1 MRTGTTRLAA
11 IAISLV
17 SLTLPASA
25 VGATSSDVTAASK
38 SVVRVER
45 FQSSERV
52 PEKSAAFAIDDQG
65 RFLTTISAVA
75 RSGKLEVYVG
85 NRKKPYAAREITN
98 DAPPGLT
105 LIQIVGD
112 APDLPALTPA
122 ESTPTD
128 RSYWIVPPPGGAG
141 SDRTARSRPIKT
153 QLITPPPSCS
163 QAAGVKTGRAA
174 ARPRTNGSPVVN
186 SLGHFVGVMRAN
198 PPADPPGTAE
208 CKYAQFLPANEVPNA
223 LAAVPSPKRADFPA
237 VIVVIV
243 LAIALIL
250 TNVFFLLRRRRAVAE
265 PILVKPTE
273 APPTTTEAPAPG
285 TPIDDELEITLLRP
299 RDQSTLVSSPAKTTR
314 VSRSPAATRVSES
327 PDPAPDS
334 DDDLGPISLR

>member
-1 MRTGTTRLAA
+1 MRTRTTRLAA
-11 IAISLV
+11 IAIPLV
-17 SLTLPASA
+17 SLTLPANAAS
-25 VGATSSDVTAASK
+25 ATSSAVTETSK

-65 RFLTTISAVA
+65 RFLTTTSAVA
-75 RSGKLEVYVG
+75 RSGKLKVYVG
-85 NRKKPYAAREITN
+85 NRRKPYAAREIEN

-105 LIQIVGD
+105 LIRIIGE

-153 QLITPPPSCS
+153 QLITPPTSCS

-198 PPADPPGTAE
+198 PPADPPGSRE
-208 CKYAQFLPANEVPNA
+208 CTYAQFLLANEVPNA
-223 LAAVPSPKRADFPA
+223 LTAVPPPKRADFPA
-237 VIVVIV
+237 VLVVIL

-250 TNVFFLLRRRRAVAE
+250 ANVFFFLRRRHALAE

-273 APPTTTEAPAPG
+273 APPATTEAPAPG
-285 TPIDDELEITLLRP
+285 PEIEDELEITLLRS
-299 RDQSTLVSSPAKTTR
+299 RHHSTVVSPAKTTR
-314 VSRSPAATRVSES
+314 VSRLPAATRVSES
-327 PDPAPDS
+327 PDPSADP
-334 DDDLGPISLR
+334 DDDLPPISLR